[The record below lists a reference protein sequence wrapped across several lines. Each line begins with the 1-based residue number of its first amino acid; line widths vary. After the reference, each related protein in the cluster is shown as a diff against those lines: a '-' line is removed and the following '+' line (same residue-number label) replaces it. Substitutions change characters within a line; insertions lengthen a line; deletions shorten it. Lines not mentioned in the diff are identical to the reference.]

1 MTGSSRGRPGRRR
14 RSKARTPSPEEVAAL
29 LERVQNGDVKAG
41 QEMFATLYES
51 LRDVARHAMATE
63 PPGQTLEPTALVHEV
78 FLNLT
83 RKTMPWADRKHFF
96 AVAARAMRRVLVDH
110 ARTRKLRRS
119 TWSEETRRTKWFLVE
134 FESRAIDLIELDEA
148 LERLAEGDER
158 AARVVE
164 LRFFGGLSLPQVA
177 RTLSLPLRTVERDWS
192 WARAFLHAQLG

>member
-14 RSKARTPSPEEVAAL
+14 RSKARAPSPEEVAAL